1 MTPCASR
8 EPCVHSAHACDF
20 WDSGTGPEVFFLYL
34 QFVEAV
40 VRCKYVVWP
49 CGDSEHG
56 AGRRLSLSA
65 SPHVAKLDVDGVG
78 VGISIGVLLLK

>member
-1 MTPCASR
+1 MR
-8 EPCVHSAHACDF
+8 EYNGQAF
-20 WDSGTGPEVFFLYL
+20 R
-34 QFVEAV
+34 Q

-65 SPHVAKLDVDGVG
+65 SPHVAKLDVDGGG
-78 VGISIGVLLLK
+78 VGSGIGVPLRM